1 MSVLFWIGPAIRNY
15 KSSLFPLFLFFAGHD
30 LLVILIKSLSGI
42 VIDTSFSI
50 FLLIL
55 VISYFLNLFKLKHK
69 IIFLVLF
76 AFILISG
83 FLWFYVGLTVKLTV
97 LISQI
102 IILLL
107 LVLKKFA
114 EMSIEKNAYSLFYIV
129 LIFYFLTLIL
139 KYISIFIGTE
149 HAVEYF
155 IITTIF
161 QILFGLFFSVFR
173 EDDSRLL
180 VKLE

>member
-1 MSVLFWIGPAIRNY
+1 MSVLFWVGPAIRNW
-15 KSSLFPLFLFFAGHD
+15 KSSLFPLFLFFASHD
-30 LLVILIKSLSGI
+30 LIVLLIKALSGI

-50 FLLIL
+50 FLLTL
-55 VISYFLNLFKLKHK
+55 VIYYLLNVFKLKRK
-69 IIFLVLF
+69 VIFVYILAL
-76 AFILISG
+76 ILISVI
-83 FLWFYVGLTVKLTV
+83 FWQYANLTIKLTV
-97 LISQI
+97 LIAQI
-102 IILLL
+102 IVLLL

-155 IITTIF
+155 IVTTIF
-161 QILFGLFFSVFR
+161 QILFGLFFSIFR
-173 EDDSRLL
+173 EDDPRLL